1 MFWIKAKLVFYP
13 YLNSVE
19 DEWILLVR
27 GQQFFLV
34 LTYDLRSDR
43 VTLVEIEKDGI
54 EPQEEAAYTRF
65 ACKGGSLRVGG
76 PAGAAISIADRSE
89 FEEQMPMFSA

>member
-13 YLNSVE
+13 YLISVE
-19 DEWILLVR
+19 GEWILVSR

-54 EPQEEAAYTRF
+54 EPQDEAAYTRF
-65 ACKGGSLRVGG
+65 TCKGGSLRVGG
-76 PAGAAISIADRSE
+76 PAGAAIRIADRRE

>member
-1 MFWIKAKLVFYP
+1 MFWIKAKLAFYP

-19 DEWILLVR
+19 GEWILVGR
-27 GQQFFLV
+27 GQKFFLV

-76 PAGAAISIADRSE
+76 PGGAAISFADRRE
-89 FEEQMPMFSA
+89 FEEQMPMFAE

>member
-19 DEWILLVR
+19 GEWILVGR
-27 GQQFFLV
+27 DQKFFLV

-54 EPQEEAAYTRF
+54 EPQDEASYIRF
-65 ACKGGSLRVGG
+65 TCKGGSLRVGG
-76 PAGAAISIADRSE
+76 PAGAAISIADRRE

>member
-19 DEWILLVR
+19 GEWILVGR
-27 GQQFFLV
+27 DQKFFLV

-43 VTLVEIEKDGI
+43 VTLVEIEKDSI

-65 ACKGGSLRVGG
+65 AYKGGSLRVGG
-76 PAGAAISIADRSE
+76 PTGTSISCADRRE
-89 FEEQMPMFSA
+89 FEEQMPMFS